1 MTATEELTFE
11 STSRYAQVRDD
22 MRLHY
27 HEAGTGN
34 DQTIVLLHGGG
45 PGASSWSNFSRN
57 IAVLAQRFHV
67 LAVDQPGYGLSDKHT
82 EHEQYN
88 RYSATAL
95 KGLFDQLGL
104 GRTALV
110 GNSLGGGTAVR
121 FALDYPELAGRLV
134 LMGPGGLSV
143 NLFAPDPTEGVK
155 LMGRFSVEPTREN
168 LEKFLRVMVFNQKL
182 ITPELVVL
190 GRRLRTRDDVAR
202 GLPSTPTGP
211 ADLGPRGQGQPTRR
225 CARGTEDDSSGATAR
240 FRPVWALGSVG
251 EVRRVQPAHHRL
263 PWRCVMGIQSLGYL
277 RIEATD
283 MAAWREYGLKV
294 LGMVEGKGNT
304 EGALYL
310 RMDDFPARL
319 VIVPGEHDRLREAGW
334 ECANTEGLQEI
345 RDRLDVE
352 GVPYKEATHAEL
364 ADRRVDEMIR
374 FADPSGNCLEVF
386 HGVALEHR
394 RVVSPYG
401 HKFVTGEQGLG
412 HVVLCTR
419 DDAEALHFY
428 RDVLGFK
435 LRDSMRLPPQLVGRP
450 ADGPP
455 AWLRFFG
462 CNPRHHSLA
471 FMPAPTPSGM
481 VHLMVEVENS
491 DDVGLCLDR
500 ALRRKVP
507 MSATLGRH
515 VNDLMLSFYMKTPG
529 GFDVEFGCEG
539 RQVDD
544 DDWIARESTAVS
556 LWGHDFTVG
565 ARNSG

>member
-1 MTATEELTFE
+1 M
-11 STSRYAQVRDD
+11 SIR
-22 MRLHY
+22 
-27 HEAGTGN
+27 
-34 DQTIVLLHGGG
+34 
-45 PGASSWSNFSRN
+45 
-57 IAVLAQRFHV
+57 
-67 LAVDQPGYGLSDKHT
+67 
-82 EHEQYN
+82 
-88 RYSATAL
+88 
-95 KGLFDQLGL
+95 
-104 GRTALV
+104 
-110 GNSLGGGTAVR
+110 
-121 FALDYPELAGRLV
+121 
-134 LMGPGGLSV
+134 
-143 NLFAPDPTEGVK
+143 
-155 LMGRFSVEPTREN
+155 
-168 LEKFLRVMVFNQKL
+168 
-182 ITPELVVL
+182 
-190 GRRLRTRDDVAR
+190 
-202 GLPSTPTGP
+202 
-211 ADLGPRGQGQPTRR
+211 
-225 CARGTEDDSSGATAR
+225 
-240 FRPVWALGSVG
+240 
-251 EVRRVQPAHHRL
+251 
-263 PWRCVMGIQSLGYL
+263 SLGYL

-294 LGMVEGKGNT
+294 LGMVEGRGST

-319 VIVPGEHDRLREAGW
+319 VIVPGERDRLSEAGW
-334 ECANTEGLQEI
+334 ECANASGLQDV

-352 GVPYKEATHAEL
+352 GVPYKEATQAEL

-386 HGVALEHR
+386 CGAALEHR

-401 HKFVTGEQGLG
+401 HTFVTGDQGLG
-412 HVVLCTR
+412 HVVLSCR

-471 FMPAPTPSGM
+471 FMPAPTPSGI
-481 VHLMVEVENS
+481 VHLMVEVGNS

-507 MSATLGRH
+507 MSASLGRH

-544 DDWIARESTAVS
+544 DWIARESTAVS

-565 ARNSG
+565 AARLGQ